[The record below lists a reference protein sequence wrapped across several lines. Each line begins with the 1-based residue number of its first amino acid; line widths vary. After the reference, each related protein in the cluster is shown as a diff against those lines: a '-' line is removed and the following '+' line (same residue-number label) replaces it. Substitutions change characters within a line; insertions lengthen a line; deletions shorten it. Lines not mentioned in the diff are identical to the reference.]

1 MNKALNAFIG
11 KTISRTMVAMAVCG
25 GLYHAAHAQTVQ
37 GVTNTEILLGTH
49 QDLSGPVSS
58 IGSHLRDGLLFAVDD
73 INAAGGIHGR
83 KVKLIVED
91 SGFDPKKAVLAT
103 QKLVSQDK
111 IFALIAP
118 LGSAPV
124 QASMNI
130 ALDQSV
136 PLLFAGTPADF
147 TYKPFHKLKFG
158 LAVPYGEQVRAMTK
172 YAVDKLGKKKFGVLY
187 QDDETGQ
194 NVLRAVE
201 EQMKVHGMAVSERT
215 SYKRGEVD
223 FSSQISRLKA
233 ANVDVV
239 VLGTIVRETAS
250 ARLEAR
256 KQGWPVDM
264 MVSQAGM
271 YEAVI
276 KIAGEASEGLYAM
289 AQYLPIRTQDQTPEL
304 LAAVKRYKD
313 KFSKEPDDGMIYG
326 YLAMTVF
333 AEGARNAGKNL
344 TPDTL
349 AKGLEQVKNF
359 KTVFAATPVSY
370 GPNERLGSR
379 SAILTQVKG
388 GKFVPLTGPL
398 DY

>member
-1 MNKALNAFIG
+1 MNFTWKAHLG
-11 KTISRTMVAMAVCG
+11 KAVVALV
-25 GLYHAAHAQTVQ
+25 AAGALLPIAQAQAVQ
-37 GVTNTEILLGTH
+37 GVTNTEIVLGTH
-49 QDLSGPVSS
+49 QDLSGPISS
-58 IGSHLRDGLLFAVDD
+58 IGSYLRDGLQLAVDD

-83 KVKLIVED
+83 KIKLIVED
-91 SGFDPKKAVLAT
+91 SAFDPKKAVLAT
-103 QKLVSQDK
+103 QKLVNQDK
-111 IFALIAP
+111 VFALIAP

-130 ALDQSV
+130 ALEQGV

-172 YAVDKLGKKKFGVLY
+172 YAVEKMSKKKFGVLY

-201 EQMKVHGMAVSERT
+201 EQLKVHGMAVAERA

-239 VLGTIVRETAS
+239 MLGTIVRETAG
-250 ARLEAR
+250 AKMEAR

-276 KIAGEASEGLYAM
+276 KIAGEAAEGLYAM
-289 AQYLPIRTQDQTPEL
+289 AQYLPIRTQEQTPQL
-304 LAAVKRYKD
+304 QAVVKRYKD
-313 KFSKEPDDGMIYG
+313 KFNKEPDDGIVYG
-326 YLAMTVF
+326 YLAMSVF
-333 AEGARNAGKNL
+333 AEGARNAGKTL

-349 AKGLEQVKNF
+349 AKGLEQIKNF

-388 GKFVPLTGPL
+388 GKFVPITGPL

>member
-1 MNKALNAFIG
+1 MNIAWKARLGQA
-11 KTISRTMVAMAVCG
+11 MVAATTAW
-25 GLYHAAHAQTVQ
+25 GLLTSAQAQSVQ
-37 GVTNTEILLGTH
+37 GVTNTEIVLGTH

-58 IGSHLRDGLLFAVDD
+58 IGSHLRDGLQLAVDD
-73 INAAGGIHGR
+73 INAAGGVHGR
-83 KVKLIVED
+83 KVRLIVED
-91 SGFDPKKAVLAT
+91 SAFDPKKAVLAT
-103 QKLVSQDK
+103 QKLVNQDK

-130 ALDQSV
+130 ALEQDV

-172 YAVDKLGKKKFGVLY
+172 YAVEKMGKKKFGILY

-201 EQMKVHGMAVSERT
+201 EQLKVHGMAVAERA

-239 VLGTIVRETAS
+239 MLGTIVRETA
-250 ARLEAR
+250 AAKMEAR

-271 YEAVI
+271 YETVI
-276 KIAGEASEGLYAM
+276 KIAGEAAEGLYAM
-289 AQYLPIRTQDQTPEL
+289 AQYLPIRTQEQTPPL
-304 LAAVKRYKD
+304 QAAVKRYQD
-313 KFSKEPDDGMIYG
+313 KFNKEPDDGMVYG
-326 YLAMTVF
+326 YLAMSVF
-333 AEGARNAGKNL
+333 AEGARNAGK
-344 TPDTL
+344 TL
-349 AKGLEQVKNF
+349 NQETLVKGLEQIRNF
-359 KTVFAATPVSY
+359 KTVFAATPVSF

-388 GKFVPLTGPL
+388 AKFVPITGPL

>member
-1 MNKALNAFIG
+1 MNYKWKALLG
-11 KTISRTMVAMAVCG
+11 KTLSGLAMVT
-25 GLYHAAHAQTVQ
+25 LLPLAQAQSIQ
-37 GVTNTEILLGTH
+37 GVSNTEIVLGTH

-58 IGSHLRDGLLFAVDD
+58 IGSHLRDGLLLAVDD

-83 KVKLIVED
+83 KIRLIVED
-91 SGFDPKKAVLAT
+91 SAFDPKKAVLAT
-103 QKLVSQDK
+103 QKMVNQDK

-124 QASMNI
+124 QASMNV
-130 ALDQSV
+130 ALEQDV
-136 PLLFAGTPADF
+136 PLLFSGTPADF
-147 TYKPFHKLKFG
+147 TYKPFHKYKFG

-172 YAVDKLGKKKFGVLY
+172 YAVEKLGKKKIGVLY

-201 EQMKVHGMAVSERT
+201 EQLKVHNLSVVEKT
-215 SYKRGEVD
+215 SYKRGDVD
-223 FSSQISRLKA
+223 FSSQISKLKA

-239 VLGTIVRETAS
+239 MLGTIIRETAG
-250 ARLEAR
+250 AKLEAR

-271 YEAVI
+271 YETVI
-276 KIAGEASEGLYAM
+276 KIAGDAAEGLYAM
-289 AQYLPIRTQDQTPEL
+289 AQYLPIRTQEQTPQ
-304 LAAVKRYKD
+304 LANAVKRYKE
-313 KFSKEPDDGMIYG
+313 KFNKEPDDGMVYG
-326 YLAMTVF
+326 YLAMSVF
-333 AEGARNAGKNL
+333 AEGAKNAGKNL

-349 AKGLEQVKNF
+349 VKGIEQIKNF
-359 KTVFAATPVSY
+359 KTAFAATPVSY

-388 GKFVPLTGPL
+388 AKFVPVTGPL

>member
-1 MNKALNAFIG
+1 MNYKWKAFLG
-11 KTISRTMVAMAVCG
+11 KAVVPLAMAG
-25 GLYHAAHAQTVQ
+25 ILLPAAKAQSVQ
-37 GVTNTEILLGTH
+37 GVTNTEIVLGTH

-58 IGSHLRDGLLFAVDD
+58 IGSYLRDGLQLAVDD

-83 KVKLIVED
+83 KVRLIVED

-103 QKLVSQDK
+103 QKLINQDK
-111 IFALIAP
+111 VFALIAP

-130 ALDQSV
+130 ALEQGV

-147 TYKPFHKLKFG
+147 TYKPFHKYKFG

-172 YAVDKLGKKKFGVLY
+172 HAVEKMGKKKFGILY
-187 QDDETGQ
+187 QDDETGH

-201 EQMKVHGMAVSERT
+201 EQLKVHGLGVTERA

-239 VLGTIVRETAS
+239 ILGTIVRETA
-250 ARLEAR
+250 AAKIEAR

-276 KIAGEASEGLYAM
+276 KIGGEAAEGLYAM
-289 AQYLPIRTQDQTPEL
+289 AHYLPIRTQEQTPQL
-304 LAAVKRYKD
+304 QAAVKRYKD
-313 KFSKEPDDGMIYG
+313 KFNKEPEDGMVFG
-326 YLAMTVF
+326 YLAMSVF
-333 AEGARNAGKNL
+333 AEGARNAGKTL
-344 TPDTL
+344 TQDTL
-349 AKGLEQVKNF
+349 VKGLEQIQNF
-359 KTVFAATPVSY
+359 KTVFAATPVTF

-379 SAILTQVKG
+379 TAILTQVKG
-388 GKFVPLTGPL
+388 GKFVPITGAL
-398 DY
+398 GY

>member
-1 MNKALNAFIG
+1 MNFTWKAFLTRAI
-11 KTISRTMVAMAVCG
+11 
-25 GLYHAAHAQTVQ
+25 AALAAAGALLPHAQAQSVQ
-37 GVTNTEILLGTH
+37 GITNTEIVLGTH
-49 QDLSGPVSS
+49 QDLSGPVSA
-58 IGSHLRDGLLFAVDD
+58 IGSHLRDGLQLAMDD

-83 KVKLIVED
+83 KIKLIVED
-91 SGFDPKKAVLAT
+91 STFDPKKAVLAT
-103 QKLVSQDK
+103 QKLVNQDK
-111 IFALIAP
+111 VFALIAP

-130 ALDQSV
+130 ALEQDV

-147 TYKPFHKLKFG
+147 TYKPFHKYKFG

-172 YAVDKLGKKKFGVLY
+172 YAVEKMGKKKFGVLY

-201 EQMKVHGMAVSERT
+201 EQLKVHGQAVVERA

-239 VLGTIVRETAS
+239 MLGTIVRETAG
-250 ARLEAR
+250 AKMEAR

-276 KIAGEASEGLYAM
+276 KIGGEAAEGLYAM
-289 AQYLPIRTQDQTPEL
+289 AQYLPIRTQEQTPQL
-304 LAAVKRYKD
+304 QAAVKRYKD
-313 KFSKEPDDGMIYG
+313 KFNKEPDDGMVYG
-326 YLAMTVF
+326 YLAMSVF

-349 AKGLEQVKNF
+349 AKGLEQIKNF
-359 KTVFAATPVSY
+359 KTVFAATPVSF

-388 GKFVPLTGPL
+388 AKFVPITGPL
-398 DY
+398 EY

>member
-1 MNKALNAFIG
+1 MNHMRRTLLARASIALAAG
-11 KTISRTMVAMAVCG
+11 VLLP
-25 GLYHAAHAQTVQ
+25 GLASAQAAQ
-37 GVTNTEILLGTH
+37 GVTDKEILLGTH
-49 QDLSGPVSS
+49 QDLSGPVSA
-58 IGSHLRDGLLFAVDD
+58 IGIHLRDGLQLAADD

-83 KVKLIVED
+83 KIRVLVED
-91 SGFDPKKAVLAT
+91 SNFDPKKAVLAT
-103 QKLVSQDK
+103 QKLVNQDK

-130 ALDQSV
+130 ALEQNV

-187 QDDETGQ
+187 QDDETGH
-194 NVLRAVE
+194 NVLRATE
-201 EQMKVHGMAVSERT
+201 EQLKVHGMAVAERA

-233 ANVDVV
+233 AGVDMVI
-239 VLGTIVRETAS
+239 LGTIVRETAS
-250 ARLEAR
+250 AKLEAR

-276 KIAGEASEGLYAM
+276 KIAGEAAEGLYAM
-289 AQYLPIRTQDQTPEL
+289 AHYLPIRTQEQTPDL
-304 LAAVKRYKD
+304 VAAVKRYKE
-313 KFSKEPDDGMIYG
+313 KFNREPDDGIVYG
-326 YLAMTVF
+326 YLSMMVF

-344 TPDTL
+344 NTDTL
-349 AKGLEQVKNF
+349 VKGLEQVKNF
-359 KTVFAATPVSY
+359 RTVFAATPASF
-370 GPNERLGSR
+370 GPNERLGSKA
-379 SAILTQVKG
+379 AILTQVKG

-398 DY
+398 EY

>member
-1 MNKALNAFIG
+1 MNFTWKAYLG
-11 KTISRTMVAMAVCG
+11 KAMVALV
-25 GLYHAAHAQTVQ
+25 AAGALLPIAQAQSVQ
-37 GVTNTEILLGTH
+37 GVTNTEIVLGTH
-49 QDLSGPVSS
+49 QDLSGPISS
-58 IGSHLRDGLLFAVDD
+58 IGSYLRDGLQLAADD

-83 KVKLIVED
+83 KIRLIVED

-103 QKLVSQDK
+103 QKLVNQDK
-111 IFALIAP
+111 VFALIAP

-130 ALDQSV
+130 ALEQDV

-172 YAVDKLGKKKFGVLY
+172 YAVEKMGKKKFGVLY

-201 EQMKVHGMAVSERT
+201 EQLKVHGMAVAERA

-250 ARLEAR
+250 AKMEAR

-271 YEAVI
+271 YETVI
-276 KIAGEASEGLYAM
+276 KIAGEAAEGLYAM
-289 AQYLPIRTQDQTPEL
+289 AQYLPIRTQEQTPQL
-304 LAAVKRYKD
+304 QAVVKRYKD
-313 KFSKEPDDGMIYG
+313 KFNKEPDDGIVYG
-326 YLAMTVF
+326 YLAMSVF
-333 AEGARNAGKNL
+333 AEGARNAGKTL

-388 GKFVPLTGPL
+388 GKFVPITGTL